1 MNQILASGTSHVVS
15 AGSKVTTV
23 RTVIPK
29 SIRQSLDLKAK
40 DKLHWNVEYDGK
52 KLKCYIEK
60 EV

>member
-1 MNQILASGTSHVVS
+1 MSQKVVSGTSHVVS
-15 AGSKVTTV
+15 AGSNVTTV

-29 SIRQSLDLKAK
+29 AVRESLNLSVK
-40 DKLHWNVEYDGK
+40 DKLHWNVEFDGK

>member
-1 MNQILASGTSHVVS
+1 MSQKVVTGTSHVVS

-29 SIRQSLDLKAK
+29 AVRESLDLTAK
-40 DKLHWNVEYDGK
+40 DKLHQNVEFDGK
-52 KLKCYIEK
+52 KIKCYIEK